1 MTIRALFD
9 EAVQQVP
16 DAPVQRYMRADAWV
30 TRTYA
35 ALRERVLHAAGAV
48 AALGIT
54 PGRDHVAL
62 MLDNRPEWQ
71 EIYLALAGAGV
82 AVVPLDP
89 RLRPGEVAHILA
101 DSGSI
106 AIFAE
111 AKLKGLLAQIAP
123 ELPRLRDLVLVNG
136 AADHGATCE
145 GRPCWDYEMLL
156 TAAAGRLAAARDWF
170 DRHLPAHDDI
180 ASIIYTSGTT
190 GKPKGAMLTHGNF
203 CADVAGTLKLTPF
216 GPKDNFLIV
225 LPLFHAYSFTANF
238 LVPLANRASMSFVRG
253 IKTVA
258 EDMRILHPTVL
269 LTVPLMA
276 EKMFARVSQR
286 LRASWAARVL
296 LAVGLRG
303 VVRRKVLASLGGRL
317 NFIGVG
323 GAACP
328 VEVIEG
334 FRRLG
339 IPIAE
344 GYGLTEA
351 APGVCYGNAWT
362 TRPGSV
368 GRPLPNIEVR
378 IAGPD
383 AQGVGELQVRG
394 PIVMKGYFGNPAAT
408 AEAIDPDGW
417 LSTGDLA
424 ALSREG
430 EVTIRGRKKALIVNR
445 EGKNIYPEEVEQCIA
460 QSPFVLDVIVLGYQ
474 AADAAGERVG
484 VIVTP
489 NGEAIAASRGGRPLP
504 DAELDGYMRQVVQ
517 VRCASLS
524 DYKRPRKI
532 DVRREPLDRTSI
544 MKVRRHVYAG
554 TLDEN

>member
-1 MTIRALFD
+1 MQAN
-9 EAVQQVP
+9 E
-16 DAPVQRYMRADAWV
+16 WV
-30 TRTYA
+30 TRTYV
-35 ALRERVLHAAGAV
+35 ALLDRVHHVAGAV
-48 AALGIT
+48 SDLGIT
-54 PGRDHVAL
+54 PGRDRVAL

-89 RLRPGEVAHILA
+89 KLRPSEVAHILA
-101 DSGSI
+101 DSEST
-106 AIFAE
+106 AIFAG
-111 AKLKGLLAQIAP
+111 AKLKELLAGI
-123 ELPRLRDLVLVNG
+123 LPDLPSLRSLVFVNG
-136 AADHGATCE
+136 PADHGTTCH
-145 GRPCWDYEMLL
+145 GRACWDYEMLL
-156 TAAAGRLAAARDWF
+156 TAAAGRLAAAREWF
-170 DRHLPAHDDI
+170 DRHLPGRDDI

-203 CADVAGTLKLTPF
+203 CADVEGTLKLTPF
-216 GPKDNFLIV
+216 GPRDNFLIV

-258 EDMRILHPTVL
+258 DDMRALRPTVL

-276 EKMFARVSQR
+276 EKMFAKVSQR
-286 LRASWAARVL
+286 LHANWTARLL
-296 LAVGLRG
+296 LAVGLRD

-351 APGVCYGNAWT
+351 APGVCYGNEWT

-368 GRPLPNIEVR
+368 GKPLPNIEVR
-378 IAGPD
+378 IVDPD
-383 AQGVGELQVRG
+383 ASGVGELQVRG
-394 PIVMKGYFGNPAAT
+394 PTVMKGYFHNPAAT
-408 AEAIDPDGW
+408 AEAIDADGW
-417 LSTGDLA
+417 LHTGDLA
-424 ALSREG
+424 SRAG
-430 EVTIRGRKKALIVNR
+430 DGDVTIRGRKKALIVNR
-445 EGKNIYPEEVEQCIA
+445 EGKNIYPEEIEQCIA
-460 QSPFVLDVIVLGYQ
+460 QSPLVLDVIVLGYQ
-474 AADAAGERVG
+474 AASVAGERVG
-484 VIVTP
+484 AIVTP
-489 NGEAIAASRGGRPLP
+489 NYEAIAASRGGQPVP
-504 DAELDGYMRQVVQ
+504 DAELDGYMRQVVMAQ
-517 VRCASLS
+517 CQAVS
-524 DYKRPRKI
+524 DYKHPRKI
-532 DVRREPLDRTSI
+532 EVRREPLDRTSI

-554 TLDEN
+554 TLDEK